1 MSNNVVEKEEKR
13 TRRLGTKYREKGRKG
28 RRGKV
33 SGAALI
39 SSTPLITMTEG
50 GHEREKVSRGNSD
63 IWADGGGKKEGG
75 KKKWR
80 EAKKRERAA
89 NYFAKEANEQE
100 AKIEN

>member
-1 MSNNVVEKEEKR
+1 MTFGLTEEA
-13 TRRLGTKYREKGRKG
+13 RK
-28 RRGKV
+28 
-33 SGAALI
+33 
-39 SSTPLITMTEG
+39 
-50 GHEREKVSRGNSD
+50 D
-63 IWADGGGKKEGG
+63 KKEGG

>member
-50 GHEREKVSRGNSD
+50 GHEREKVTFGLTEEARKD
-63 IWADGGGKKEGG
+63 KKEGG